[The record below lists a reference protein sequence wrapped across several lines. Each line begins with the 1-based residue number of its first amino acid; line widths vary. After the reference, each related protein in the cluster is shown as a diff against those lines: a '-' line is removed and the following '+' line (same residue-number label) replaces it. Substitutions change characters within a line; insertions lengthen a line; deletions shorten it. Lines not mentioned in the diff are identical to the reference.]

1 MIIKV
6 EGSEKFG
13 TDSYVELFNNI
24 LLDIGITR
32 HVEAVTFIIRPS
44 DPLFLVSVK
53 TRKAAGRIRITEIAE
68 ISPGKEGTRISIT
81 DENYAPSLISLLWQ
95 IYGRERIEQLSRLE
109 ILCKGIDEK
118 EILDIA
124 IDRGEEL
131 RKKVLDALWRLLP
144 EGFKIRYDLSS
155 ENVITIAATEYEMKE
170 EWKRLAEKVHA
181 DMEALDVQSAPL

>member
-1 MIIKV
+1 MIVKV
-6 EGSEKFG
+6 EGPERFG
-13 TDSYVELFNNI
+13 NESYVELFNSI

-32 HVEAVTFIIRPS
+32 HVEAVKFIIRPS
-44 DPLFLVSVK
+44 DPLFLISVK
-53 TRKAAGRIRITEIAE
+53 TRKAAGKIRINEIAE
-68 ISPGKEGTRISIT
+68 ISQGKEGTYINIT

-95 IYGRERIEQLSRLE
+95 LYGRERIEQLSRLE

-118 EILDIA
+118 EILEIA

-155 ENVITIAATEYEMKE
+155 ENIITIVATEYEMKE

-181 DMEALDVQSAPL
+181 DMEVLDVQSAAL